1 MRIRHLAA
9 LALWIVFFAG
19 ATLPARPQMEQTM
32 TQPTLPQIQ
41 PPAPGLPPVW
51 CTHALNNVFRDTP
64 VPVGDTGSLRLS
76 AARNQ
81 TVGAQ
86 IVFRV
91 GAEPAR
97 ISGIHCDGLRSDDGK
112 NAIGAS
118 SFSCAFIEYCHV
130 EKNSTA
136 TPTSELVRLAP
147 ADFPDAFSEASE
159 VIVPAMA
166 NQPVWVQFRVPAN
179 ARPGLY
185 GGVIRA
191 QMNETELRIPV
202 NLTVFDFS
210 LPSATRL
217 FVTIWTDTAA
227 LAKHQNVTP
236 YTEGWWKL
244 IDTVAAMMQAHHQ
257 NVILTPWNMIR
268 ATKTADGRPSL
279 DFERFDRWV
288 RVFLN
293 HGFKRIEISHIGG
306 REHGEWEDKTFVA
319 YDMPCESPDGQK
331 LSIEEW
337 LPMLQSHLEEQ
348 GWLDRAMIHVADEP
362 IPVNLASWKELSARV
377 HRAAPR
383 LRRIDA
389 VHVADLAN
397 ALEVWVP
404 QLNFLEQ
411 WLPRFKEAQQKG
423 AELWYYTAWVPQGR
437 YPNRLMDY
445 PLIKTR
451 ILHWINY
458 TSGTTGYLHWGW
470 NFWDV
475 KFDQFAPGDNWIVW
489 PGTSGPR
496 SSLRYEAMRE
506 GIEDYEYLCMFEDS
520 VRQAARKHG
529 AKGLD
534 ARQFVMTFA
543 QTLVPGFQE
552 YSRNPAVL
560 YGVREAVGRSIE
572 ALKGTVPVAALARRT
587 GADVEVNGFAP
598 PGAML
603 AIGDAQTVADAG
615 GLFNLAATAPQS
627 PVNMRVE
634 LGGRVVTVRV
644 PVMSN

>member
-1 MRIRHLAA
+1 
-9 LALWIVFFAG
+9 
-19 ATLPARPQMEQTM
+19 
-32 TQPTLPQIQ
+32 
-41 PPAPGLPPVW
+41 
-51 CTHALNNVFRDTP
+51 
-64 VPVGDTGSLRLS
+64 
-76 AARNQ
+76 
-81 TVGAQ
+81 
-86 IVFRV
+86 
-91 GAEPAR
+91 
-97 ISGIHCDGLRSDDGK
+97 
-112 NAIGAS
+112 
-118 SFSCAFIEYCHV
+118 
-130 EKNSTA
+130 
-136 TPTSELVRLAP
+136 
-147 ADFPDAFSEASE
+147 
-159 VIVPAMA
+159 
-166 NQPVWVQFRVPAN
+166 
-179 ARPGLY
+179 
-185 GGVIRA
+185 
-191 QMNETELRIPV
+191 
-202 NLTVFDFS
+202 
-210 LPSATRL
+210 
-217 FVTIWTDTAA
+217 
-227 LAKHQNVTP
+227 
-236 YTEGWWKL
+236 
-244 IDTVAAMMQAHHQ
+244 
-257 NVILTPWNMIR
+257 
-268 ATKTADGRPSL
+268 
-279 DFERFDRWV
+279 
-288 RVFLN
+288 
-293 HGFKRIEISHIGG
+293 
-306 REHGEWEDKTFVA
+306 
-319 YDMPCESPDGQK
+319 
-331 LSIEEW
+331 
-337 LPMLQSHLEEQ
+337 
-348 GWLDRAMIHVADEP
+348 
-362 IPVNLASWKELSARV
+362 
-377 HRAAPR
+377 
-383 LRRIDA
+383 
-389 VHVADLAN
+389 VADLAN

-534 ARQFVMTFA
+534 ARQFVLTFA
-543 QTLVPGFQE
+543 QTLVPGIQD

-587 GADVEVNGFAP
+587 GADVEIKGFAP